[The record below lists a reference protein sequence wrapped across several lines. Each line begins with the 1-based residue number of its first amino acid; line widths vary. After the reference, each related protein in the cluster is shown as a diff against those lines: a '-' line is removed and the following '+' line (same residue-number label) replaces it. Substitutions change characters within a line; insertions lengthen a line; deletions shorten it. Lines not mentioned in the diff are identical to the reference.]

1 MGHYSKELKEE
12 MVRKLCQPNGPSAY
26 HLSKETG
33 ISVGSL
39 YKWRDKAGGVTKM
52 TKIKRPEDWNPEERL
67 EAVFGAQGLSEQEFG
82 EFLRS
87 KGLHSNHIEEWK
99 ADVISTVVAAK
110 KSAGRPKKD
119 PELAASQKEN
129 KLLKKDLNR
138 KNRAL
143 AEQTALVILQKKVQE
158 IWGDEE
164 DDE

>member
-1 MGHYSKELKEE
+1 MGHYSSELKEE

-26 HLSKETG
+26 QLSQETG

-52 TKIKRPEDWNPEERL
+52 KKNRRPEDWTPEERV
-67 EAVFGAQGLSEQEFG
+67 EAVFESQGLSEQELG

-87 KGLHSNHIEEWK
+87 KGLHSNHLEEWK
-99 ADVISTVVAAK
+99 AEIFSAMSEVK
-110 KSAGRPKKD
+110 KKAGRPKKD
-119 PELAASQKEN
+119 PELAAAQKE
-129 KLLKKDLNR
+129 LKSVKRDLNR

-143 AEQTALVILQKKVQE
+143 AEQTALVILQKKAQE